1 MCQRASASPAQKP
14 SVAPLPSPFLSLAPT
29 GRPSQAGPEF
39 VLRCPGGWMHLGF
52 IFCSHVTL
60 GGYLL
65 TKQAPPPAIKG
76 KLEPQVSLSALRAP
90 RSRCWREGTLRG
102 AATPSGKGL
111 APPACRLRVLVP

>member
-39 VLRCPGGWMHLGF
+39 VLRSPGGWMHLGF

-60 GGYLL
+60 GGI
-65 TKQAPPPAIKG
+65 PAH
-76 KLEPQVSLSALRAP
+76 
-90 RSRCWREGTLRG
+90 
-102 AATPSGKGL
+102 
-111 APPACRLRVLVP
+111 